1 VRRGTWAG
9 LPRRR
14 RARWPSI
21 VASALAHL
29 LFIVLA
35 LGLSRHETDA
45 LWRRIDEERERR
57 VPAVTPLYIPLPP
70 PPAPA
75 PPPPAPPPAP
85 EPEPEQPPPP
95 PEPPP
100 TAQPSLPPPAPNPVP
115 EPDANAPSDAERA
128 EGEERIDDEVGD
140 RRGAEPD
147 AGAPERAEISTAPT
161 IETEARRI
169 FGRRRPRTPPG
180 AGPRASRPMESYAPE
195 RPDKC
200 VPRERDDSDSARA
213 PQFGVVTGRIYR
225 ADTGR
230 PLAGAHLQ
238 MVGAPFTAFTD
249 DNGYYQFRFDLS
261 MVDNCRTQY
270 VRVSAPGYQS
280 RLLVLL
286 VGRNVQSEDVSLR
299 RR

>member
-1 VRRGTWAG
+1 MRRGSWAG

-14 RARWPSI
+14 VARWPSI
-21 VASALAHL
+21 AASALAHVL
-29 LFIVLA
+29 LVL
-35 LGLSRHETDA
+35 LGLDLSRRETDA

-57 VPAVTPLYIPLPP
+57 APVVTPLYVPLPP
-70 PPAPA
+70 PPAPT
-75 PPPPAPPPAP
+75 PPPPP

-100 TAQPSLPPPAPNPVP
+100 PPREAALPPPARNPEP
-115 EPDANAPSDAERA
+115 EPDANAPSDAERTR
-128 EGEERIDDEVGD
+128 GEERPEDDPGE
-140 RRGAEPD
+140 RRNAAPD

-200 VPRERDDSDSARA
+200 VPQERDPGDSART

-225 ADTGR
+225 GDNGR

-249 DNGYYQFRFDLS
+249 DNGDYQFRFDLS
-261 MVDNCRTQY
+261 LMD
-270 VRVSAPGYQS
+270 
-280 RLLVLL
+280 
-286 VGRNVQSEDVSLR
+286 
-299 RR
+299 

>member
-1 VRRGTWAG
+1 MHGV
-9 LPRRR
+9 L
-14 RARWPSI
+14 
-21 VASALAHL
+21 VL
-29 LFIVLA
+29 LA
-35 LGLSRHETDA
+35 LDLSRRETDA
-45 LWRRIDEERERR
+45 LWRRIDQERERR
-57 VPAVTPLYIPLPP
+57 PPTVTPVYVPLP
-70 PPAPA
+70 
-75 PPPPAPPPAP
+75 
-85 EPEPEQPPPP
+85 PPPP
-95 PEPPP
+95 PEPP
-100 TAQPSLPPPAPNPVP
+100 QPSPPPPEPERREPPPEPPPPVQPPPDASLPAPPRNEVP

-128 EGEERIDDEVGD
+128 EGVEDPGEPNRT
-140 RRGAEPD
+140 EPD
-147 AGAPERAEISTAPT
+147 AGAPKPADISTAPT

-180 AGPRASRPMESYAPE
+180 AGPRASRPMESHAPE

-200 VPRERDDSDSARA
+200 VPREGNESDSART

-225 ADTGR
+225 GDTGR

-249 DNGYYQFRFDLS
+249 DNGSYQFRFDLAL
-261 MVDNCRTQY
+261 VDNCRTQY

-286 VGRNVQSEDVSLR
+286 VGRNVQSEDVTLR

>member
-1 VRRGTWAG
+1 MRRGTWAG

-14 RARWPSI
+14 AARWPSI
-21 VASALAHL
+21 AASALAHL
-29 LFIVLA
+29 LLVVLA
-35 LGLSRHETDA
+35 LDLSQRETDA
-45 LWRRIDEERERR
+45 LWQRIDDERERR
-57 VPAVTPLYIPLPP
+57 APVVTPLYVPLPP
-70 PPAPA
+70 LPA
-75 PPPPAPPPAP
+75 PPPPL
-85 EPEPEQPPPP
+85 PEPEQPKPP

-100 TAQPSLPPPAPNPVP
+100 PPEAALPPPPRNPEP
-115 EPDANAPSDAERA
+115 EPDANAPSDAERTR
-128 EGEERIDDEVGD
+128 GEERPEDAAGE
-140 RRGAEPD
+140 RRNADPD

-169 FGRRRPRTPPG
+169 FGRRRPRTPAG
-180 AGPRASRPMESYAPE
+180 AGPRASRPMQSYAPE

-200 VPRERDDSDSARA
+200 VPHERDPSDSART

-225 ADTGR
+225 GDNGR

-238 MVGAPFTAFTD
+238 MVGAPFTAFTN
-249 DNGYYQFRFDLS
+249 DNGDYQFRFDLS
-261 MVDNCRTQY
+261 LVDNCRTQY

-286 VGRNVQSEDVSLR
+286 VGRNVRSEDVTLR